1 MVDRFANVEPS
12 VGAKWL
18 ELLKQISPGVTRAA
32 YSTLFALL
40 HCSIFFWPQVRSR
53 SFAPFRPRRGH
64 FRFTPTIGLIWTRL
78 PPIWG
83 MIAVITAE

>member
-32 YSTLFALL
+32 YSTLFTLL
-40 HCSIFFWPQVRSR
+40 PCIIFFWPRVRSE
-53 SFAPFRPRRGH
+53 SMPSKKGLRG
-64 FRFTPTIGLIWTRL
+64 GLNDDSWL
-78 PPIWG
+78 LNGHG
-83 MIAVITAE
+83 MIRR